1 MVNVCFKFFCCWKQK
16 KNEQIHS
23 YNQKQGIPSGGSS
36 EDSVKSQVWC
46 AVSYD
51 SKFLYIHANRR
62 RKKRKGPTI
71 NPEYRLELKGL
82 NARELGYVV
91 EKEFG
96 DGLQAAGVE
105 IFIVD
110 NDRKAHSNTVRDEW
124 AKFGIKVWPGAGI
137 VGDRCLISE
146 FTGKDESELGGF
158 PVDFPDCMVNDQ
170 RENHSWKNLGGG
182 LYSTFQKRKPSLQTI
197 GGFINDIKST
207 WENLS

>member
-1 MVNVCFKFFCCWKQK
+1 MFQVVFFWEKKK

-23 YNQKQGIPSGGSS
+23 YKQKQSIPSGGSS
-36 EDSVKSQVWC
+36 KDSAKPQVLC
-46 AVSYD
+46 AVSYN
-51 SKFLYIHANRR
+51 SKFLYIHANHK
-62 RKKRKGPTI
+62 RKKRRDPAIK
-71 NPEYRLELKGL
+71 PEYRLELKRA
-82 NARELGYVV
+82 NAKELGYVV

-158 PVDFPDCMVNDQ
+158 PVDSPDCMVNDQ

>member
-1 MVNVCFKFFCCWKQK
+1 M
-16 KNEQIHS
+16 
-23 YNQKQGIPSGGSS
+23 
-36 EDSVKSQVWC
+36 KSQVWC

-146 FTGKDESELGGF
+146 FTGEDESELGSF
-158 PVDFPDCMVNDQ
+158 PVNSPDFLETSFWWTLQHLSETQALRANYWWLYQ
-170 RENHSWKNLGGG
+170 RHRVHVGKFESAKDSKCN
-182 LYSTFQKRKPSLQTI
+182 
-197 GGFINDIKST
+197 
-207 WENLS
+207 

>member
-1 MVNVCFKFFCCWKQK
+1 MFVSSFFFWKK
-16 KNEQIHS
+16 KENEQIHS

-110 NDRKAHSNTVRDEW
+110 NDRRAHSKMVRLE
-124 AKFGIKVWPGAGI
+124 
-137 VGDRCLISE
+137 
-146 FTGKDESELGGF
+146 
-158 PVDFPDCMVNDQ
+158 
-170 RENHSWKNLGGG
+170 
-182 LYSTFQKRKPSLQTI
+182 
-197 GGFINDIKST
+197 
-207 WENLS
+207 

>member
-1 MVNVCFKFFCCWKQK
+1 MQTIKDIHFTDGKCLFQVFLKKKK

-71 NPEYRLELKGL
+71 KPEYRLELKRV
-82 NARELGYVV
+82 NAKELGYVA

-96 DGLQAAGVE
+96 DGLQATGFQ
-105 IFIVD
+105 IIIVD
-110 NDRKAHSNTVRDEW
+110 NDQKADIKTVRDEW
-124 AKFGIKVWPGAGI
+124 GKFGIKVWPGAGI
-137 VGDRCLISE
+137 VGDLCMLSE

-158 PVDFPDCMVNDQ
+158 PVNSPD
-170 RENHSWKNLGGG
+170 
-182 LYSTFQKRKPSLQTI
+182 
-197 GGFINDIKST
+197 
-207 WENLS
+207 